1 MWGRSVQPGR
11 RPERANGRKHLT
23 GSSPGAEPARL
34 PPAPAWT
41 LPTAQAPPPGPP
53 PLLSD
58 TSLGQLVLASSG
70 GMGWLSSTR
79 QGLFTMADDLEQ
91 Q

>member
-1 MWGRSVQPGR
+1 MSRITVLFREPPEAPRWAGGTGLHYQPGSESASAP
-11 RPERANGRKHLT
+11 RPWPR
-23 GSSPGAEPARL
+23 
-34 PPAPAWT
+34 
-41 LPTAQAPPPGPP
+41 PT
-53 PLLSD
+53 LLSD
-58 TSLGQLVLASSG
+58 PFLGQLVLASGG

>member
-1 MWGRSVQPGR
+1 MFSLDAGQRERTEGSTQLVSAQKRSLSSGHQ
-11 RPERANGRKHLT
+11 RPFG
-23 GSSPGAEPARL
+23 
-34 PPAPAWT
+34 PPLAV
-41 LPTAQAPPPGPP
+41 QAPPPSPP
-53 PLLSD
+53 PLLSE
-58 TSLGQLVLASSG
+58 TSLGQLVLASGG